1 MILASVLS
9 IVASAVLLVIVGM
22 RDPKRLRSAEHG
34 KHSASST
41 QPLSPAARKTCS
53 WLVLAPG
60 VVLAAMGQWWAF
72 LVWIGSACALG
83 WATAHVLARR

>member
-1 MILASVLS
+1 VILASLIS
-9 IVASAVLLVIVGM
+9 ILVSAVLLVIVGM
-22 RDPKRLRSAEHG
+22 RDPKRLRSAGQEERG
-34 KHSASST
+34 RQLP
-41 QPLSPAARKTCS
+41 QPLSPAARRICS